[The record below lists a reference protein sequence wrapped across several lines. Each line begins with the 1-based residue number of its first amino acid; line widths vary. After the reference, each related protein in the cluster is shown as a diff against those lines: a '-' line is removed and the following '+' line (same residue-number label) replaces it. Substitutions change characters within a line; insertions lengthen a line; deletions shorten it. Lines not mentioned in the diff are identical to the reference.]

1 MGGLLPSGITIELGS
16 KLGNFTII
24 FRAVQAPQVEESMR
38 AINIPFIM
46 PFLKPCMY
54 KTVIATGT
62 VRKILS
68 SLIQVAKI
76 KANPIV
82 IILIFLIDNDKI
94 ISASK

>member
-1 MGGLLPSGITIELGS
+1 
-16 KLGNFTII
+16 
-24 FRAVQAPQVEESMR
+24 
-38 AINIPFIM
+38 M